1 VNVLVFIEH
10 HGSALQKGSLSV
22 LTKAFSLGGAK
33 VSALL
38 VGGEEVQSLTSEVG
52 RFGASMVHVASAAS
66 LEAPLPQVRVDV
78 LADVVRRNGYDT
90 VLFSNSV
97 LVADIA
103 AGLAARL
110 EAGLNWDLVDI
121 EAAGDRLVG
130 KRLAL
135 GDSVLVDV
143 GWRSSQRLAVF
154 RPGSF
159 DAVEVGTGEPR
170 IDGVVVDCQ
179 AHSLRATMVEH
190 RAQLD
195 EGPSLEDAEVI
206 VAGGMG
212 LGAPENFSLATELA
226 AALGGVVGATR
237 AAVYAGW
244 RPHAAQIGQTGKTVS
259 PRLYIALGISG
270 AIQHKVGM
278 QSSKVIV
285 AVNKDQ
291 RAPIFEFSDLAVV
304 GDALE
309 IVPKLTQLINEYR
322 QA

>member
-1 VNVLVFIEH
+1 MNVLVFIEH

-97 LVADIA
+97 LVADIV

-190 RAQLD
+190 R
-195 EGPSLEDAEVI
+195 
-206 VAGGMG
+206 
-212 LGAPENFSLATELA
+212 GA
-226 AALGGVVGATR
+226 R
-237 AAVYAGW
+237 
-244 RPHAAQIGQTGKTVS
+244 
-259 PRLYIALGISG
+259 
-270 AIQHKVGM
+270 
-278 QSSKVIV
+278 
-285 AVNKDQ
+285 
-291 RAPIFEFSDLAVV
+291 
-304 GDALE
+304 
-309 IVPKLTQLINEYR
+309 
-322 QA
+322 